1 MGLGYNRVAM
11 SLFKNF
17 ASLRELSLQ
26 FRADA
31 FNLLN
36 TPAHGQPATN
46 VGGYGDITNQTQ
58 TGAFGQITSERFS
71 GEQPDSRVIQ
81 LSIKLQF

>member
-1 MGLGYNRVAM
+1 MT
-11 SLFKNF
+11 LFKNF
-17 ASLRELSLQ
+17 SLMHESNLQ

-46 VGGYGDITNQTQ
+46 VGGGGGAITNQTQ
-58 TGAFGQITSERFS
+58 TGSFGQITSERFS

-81 LSIKLQF
+81 LSLKLQF